1 MDKIDRQLLRVKA
14 EEGLNDLGHLLAPR
28 EWDEVP
34 LVSRLRRIDFLLP
47 LGLEEASKR
56 LLLTALQHLDLAQAY
71 LKENRGPG
79 SALLLSLLEWDEFE
93 AGEQPVIPNFFFS
106 SDKRRDL
113 GNFRLVQP
121 ETREART
128 AARWLVELNMRG
140 RQVFDAP
147 QPRDPAYP
155 RRVYVVRPGTAA
167 RNGWLR

>member
-14 EEGLNDLGHLLAPR
+14 AEGLNDLGHLLHPR

-47 LGLEEASKR
+47 LGLQEASKR
-56 LLLTALQHLDLAQAY
+56 LLQTALQHLDLAQTY
-71 LKENRGPG
+71 LKENRVRG
-79 SALLLSLLEWDEFE
+79 SALLLSLLHWDDFE
-93 AGEQPVIPNFFFS
+93 AGEQPVIPNFFYS
-106 SDKRRDL
+106 SDRRRDL
-113 GNFRLVQP
+113 GNFKLVQP

-128 AARWLVELNMRG
+128 AARWLVELNVRG
-140 RQVFDAP
+140 QQAFDDP
-147 QPRDPAYP
+147 EPRDPAYP